1 MKLLDNGIRYLIGA
15 FFIFSGLIKVND
27 PVGTSIKLKEY
38 FQVFSEDF
46 GSFFEFFIPYSLELA
61 VFVVVL
67 EVVLGFTTILA
78 YRMNINALVLLLLIV
93 FFTFL
98 TFYSAVFDKV
108 TDCGCFG
115 DAIPL
120 TPFTSFIKDL
130 ILLAFILYIF
140 IKRKQYKPLLNHPI
154 SDFAVIGFSLVILF
168 LAIYAIRHLPY
179 IDFRPYNV
187 GASIPENME
196 PSAEYQYQYVMK
208 KDGEKFKFEVFPADT
223 TYEFVEMKLLNPE
236 AQPKIT
242 DYSVW
247 NEEGDFTEET
257 FQGLKLLVIIENIV
271 KADQEALLEINKL
284 AQELE
289 GEVKAM
295 ILTSNDE
302 RTFETYRHEYQL
314 AINYYYADHTV
325 LEAMIRSNPGI
336 MLLKDGVVLGKWHY
350 NDVPSAEKVLELAKD
365 KNQ

>member
-1 MKLLDNGIRYLIGA
+1 MKAFDNGVRYLIGA

-38 FQVFSEDF
+38 FQVFSDDF
-46 GSFFEFFIPYSLELA
+46 GTFFEIFIPFSLELA
-61 VFVVVL
+61 VLVVVL

-78 YRMNINALVLLLLIV
+78 YRMNINAWVLLLLIV

-120 TPFTSFIKDL
+120 TPYTSFIKDL
-130 ILLAFILYIF
+130 VLLVFIVYIF
-140 IKRKQYKPLLNHPI
+140 IKRNNYRPLLPHPI
-154 SDFAVIGFSLVILF
+154 SDYVVIGFTVIILF

-187 GASIPENME
+187 GASIQENMQ
-196 PSAEYQYQYVMK
+196 PSAEYQYQYIME
-208 KDGEKFKFEVFPADT
+208 KDGEQYKFDVYPADT

-257 FQGLKLLVIIENIV
+257 FQGEKFLVIIENIV
-271 KADQEALLEINKL
+271 KSDKEALQEINRLADQ
-284 AQELE
+284 LE
-289 GEVKAM
+289 GQVEAM
-295 ILTSNDE
+295 ILTANDE
-302 RTFETYRHEYQL
+302 RTFEVYRHEYQL
-314 AINYYYADHTV
+314 AIDYFYADHTV

-336 MLLKDGVVLGKWHY
+336 MLLEDGVVMGKWHH
-350 NDVPSAEKVLELAKD
+350 NDVPSSEKILELVKE
-365 KNQ
+365 NNP

>member
-1 MKLLDNGIRYLIGA
+1 MKAFDNGVRYFVGA

-46 GSFFEFFIPYSLELA
+46 GSFFEIFVPVSLELA

-67 EVVLGFTTILA
+67 EVLLGFTAIIA
-78 YRMNINALVLLLLIV
+78 YRMNLTAWTLLLLII

-98 TFYSAVFDKV
+98 TFYSATFDKV

-120 TPFTSFIKDL
+120 DPFESFIKDL
-130 ILLAFILYIF
+130 VLLAFIIYIF
-140 IKRKQYKPLLNHPI
+140 IKRKAYKPLLKHPV
-154 SDFAVIGFSLVILF
+154 SDYVVVGFTLLILF

-187 GASIPENME
+187 GASIPANMQ
-196 PSAEYQYQYVMK
+196 PSEEFEYQYIMK
-208 KDGEKFKFEVFPADT
+208 KDGEKYKLETYPADT
-223 TYEFVEMKLLNPE
+223 SYEFVEMKLLNPE

-247 NEEGDFTEET
+247 NDEGDFTEET
-257 FQGLKLLVIIENIV
+257 FQGEKLLVVIENIV
-271 KADQEALLEINKL
+271 KADQESLLEINKL
-284 AQELE
+284 AQSLE
-289 GEVKAM
+289 GKVKSM
-295 ILTSNDE
+295 ILTANDE

-314 AINYYYADHTV
+314 AISYYYADHTV
-325 LEAMIRSNPGI
+325 LEAMIRSNPGV
-336 MLLKDGVVLGKWHY
+336 LLLEDGVVLGKWHY
-350 NDVPSAEKVLELAKD
+350 NDVPSAEKVLELVKEA
-365 KNQ
+365 NP